1 MEGKSCERRAAS
13 GDSGSLSVPE
23 LSMLSSGKT
32 VAGGRRQGV
41 AHGKLGAEGWATARV
56 PAAMA
61 AEMAVRAV
69 RAAKRAECCARACKG
84 HDGLWAHL
92 YPWCARRRAAR
103 IVPVRLLI
111 VGVVGLIA

>member
-1 MEGKSCERRAAS
+1 MGQAQQFVTCT
-13 GDSGSLSVPE
+13 P
-23 LSMLSSGKT
+23 
-32 VAGGRRQGV
+32 
-41 AHGKLGAEGWATARV
+41 LGFYAKQAEDE
-56 PAAMA
+56 AMA

-84 HDGLWAHL
+84 RDGLWAHL

-103 IVPVRLLI
+103 IVPARLLT